1 MKVSPCPTH
10 YELQAFVVGDL
21 PSFTYE
27 QIADHLDHCPHCT
40 TVLDAWDDF
49 SDELVTQLTGLTE
62 GSAPEVGEMPE
73 RLLVVAKSVTGKL
86 GSGSE
91 SFSVDAGRRFSKQL
105 ADGPISLGKFELR
118 AELGIGSFGYVF
130 LAHDT
135 ELDRDVAIKIQR
147 AGGLTGEEEIQR
159 FLREARS
166 AAQLKHPHIIALY
179 ETGQTEEGVC
189 FLVTEYVRGETLDH
203 CLEQSHQTPEATS
216 ELIVQIAEALDY
228 AHREGIIHRDV
239 KPANIMIDE
248 SRQAH
253 IMDFG
258 LAKRETGERTM
269 TSDGRIM
276 GTPAYMS
283 PEQARGDSHIV
294 DARSDVYSLGV
305 ILYEMLT
312 GERPFQ
318 GNRRMLILQV
328 LESEPRGLRQLDD
341 KIPRNLE
348 TICLKAMA
356 KSPARR
362 YQSAGELAEDLRR
375 FLRNDSI
382 RARPDGYVG
391 RFWRWCRRYP
401 LAVSLFLAVAVGS
414 AVGIAH
420 FYRLSEYF
428 VRLTALESAR
438 MEAEMLDQTWRFY
451 SDLVDGLN
459 QNKVDVDISHEYTL
473 KDGRL
478 PLPATFA
485 IDMGERISRTDE
497 NLNARVYSR
506 YPWPSRPDGG
516 PKDEFEKRAL
526 DWLEANNRKVE
537 PKDLEYYEFTEVD
550 GRRWLWYAKP
560 RLMEESCLNCH
571 NDPKGRSPKKDWEV
585 GDVGGVFKIG
595 RRLDRDIEATHGGLR
610 AAFWWMAGTAV
621 ALLLAGFAVVLAA
634 KAQRTRL
641 FSSRSTENL

>member
-1 MKVSPCPTH
+1 MNMTDCPSH
-10 YELQAFVVGDL
+10 DELKAFLVGDL
-21 PSFTYE
+21 PASRYE
-27 QIADHLDHCPHCT
+27 RIAEHIALCGSCAARLDDWED
-40 TVLDAWDDF
+40 DADA
-49 SDELVTQLTGLTE
+49 LVTELAGL
-62 GSAPEVGEMPE
+62 SYAGENPAAQVPL
-73 RLLVVAKSVTGKL
+73 RLLQVARSVAG
-86 GSGSE
+86 GSSLD
-91 SFSVDAGRRFSKQL
+91 SSTFSVDAGRRFAKQL
-105 ADGPISLGKFELR
+105 AEGPIRLGKFELQ

-130 LAHDT
+130 KAYDT
-135 ELDRDVAIKIQR
+135 ELDRMVAIKIQR
-147 AGGLTGEEEIQR
+147 AGHLAGDEEIQR

-166 AAQLKHPHIIALY
+166 AAQLEHPHIVSLY
-179 ETGQTEEGVC
+179 ETGQTDEDVC
-189 FLVTEYVRGETLDH
+189 FLVTEFVEGETLEQW
-203 CLEQSHQTPEATS
+203 LEHTKPSPKASAEF
-216 ELIVQIAEALDY
+216 IARVADALDY
-228 AHREGIIHRDV
+228 AHRHGVIHRDV
-239 KPANIMIDE
+239 KPSNIMIDAE
-248 SRQAH
+248 NQAH

-283 PEQARGDSHIV
+283 PEQARGESHIV

-305 ILYEMLT
+305 IFYEMLS

-318 GNRRMLILQV
+318 GNRRMLLLQV
-328 LESEPRGLRQLDD
+328 LESEPRGLRQLDER
-341 KIPRNLE
+341 IPRDLE

-356 KSPARR
+356 KAPARR
-362 YQSAGELAEDLRR
+362 YQSAREFAEDLRR
-375 FLRNDSI
+375 FLKGDSI
-382 RARPDGYVG
+382 RARPQGYLE

-459 QNKVDVDISHEYTL
+459 QNKVKVNISHEYTL
-473 KDGRL
+473 TDGTL

-485 IDMGERISRTDE
+485 IDMGERISQTDE

-506 YPWPSRPDGG
+506 YPWPNRRDGG
-516 PKDEFEKRAL
+516 PKDDFERRAL
-526 DWLEANNRKVE
+526 SWLEENNGKVE
-537 PKDLEYYEFTEVD
+537 AKSLEYFEFTEVE

-560 RLMEESCLNCH
+560 RLMENSCLNCH
-571 NDPKGRSPKKDWEV
+571 NSETGKSPKKDWAV

-595 RRLDRDIEATHGGLR
+595 RRLDRDIAATHKGLR
-610 AAFWWMAGTAV
+610 SAFLWMAGTAV
-621 ALLLAGFAVVLAA
+621 TLLLAGFAVVLGSRA
-634 KAQRTRL
+634 KRG
-641 FSSRSTENL
+641 RSPIF